1 MKSSWQHFLSCYRN
15 YFKFSGRASRSEY
28 WFFIMWYLV
37 FMFAP
42 LLVVASIAPSSESL
56 LVGICGLMLIYA
68 LISIIPL
75 LAVTVRRFHDRNYS
89 AWWVLGWIVASAV
102 CSAFAEMGGIFTL
115 LSLAV
120 TIAYVVFVS
129 QPGTKGDNRFGPQP

>member
-1 MKSSWQHFLSCYRN
+1 
-15 YFKFSGRASRSEY
+15 
-28 WFFIMWYLV
+28 
-37 FMFAP
+37 MFAP

-89 AWWVLGWIVASAV
+89 AWWVLGSIA
-102 CSAFAEMGGIFTL
+102 GICCL
-115 LSLAV
+115 LSVCRNGWDFYLA
-120 TIAYVVFVS
+120 
-129 QPGTKGDNRFGPQP
+129 